1 MDLTIVSQQRCF
13 EGTQGFYSHESAV
26 CGGVMNFSVF
36 QPPQAKDG
44 AKVPLVTFL
53 SGLTCTEENFTTK
66 AGAQRV
72 AAELGIMLLVP
83 DTSPRG
89 AGYPGEDD
97 DYDFGSGAGFYL
109 DATEAPWSER
119 YKMYSYVTRELPT
132 LMGEHFPADMGRQG
146 IFGHSMGGHGAITI
160 HLKNPGVYRS
170 VSVFAPIC
178 APSLCP
184 WGRKAFSGYLGDD
197 EATWED
203 YDSCTLIRRQPS
215 DAQIFIDQ
223 GAEDPFLSEQLKP
236 DLLVTACEEAG
247 QRFEFRMQ
255 PDYDHSYY
263 FIQTFVEDH
272 LRHHAKALG

>member
-89 AGYPGEDD
+89 AGYPGEDN

-109 DATEAPWSER
+109 DATETPWSER
-119 YKMYSYVTRELPT
+119 YKMYSYVTQELPT
-132 LMGEHFPADMGRQG
+132 LMGEHFPVDMERQG

-170 VSVFAPIC
+170 VSAFAPIC

-184 WGRKAFSGYLGDD
+184 WGRKAFAGYLGDD
-197 EATWED
+197 ETAWED

-236 DLLVTACEEAG
+236 DLLVAACEEAG

>member
-1 MDLTIVSQQRCF
+1 MNLTIVSQQRCY

-44 AKVPLVTFL
+44 TKVPLVTFL

-89 AGYPGEDD
+89 AGYPGEDN

-119 YKMYSYVTRELPT
+119 YKMYSYVTQELPT
-132 LMGEHFPADMGRQG
+132 LMGEHFPVDMERQG

-170 VSVFAPIC
+170 VSAFAPIC

-184 WGRKAFSGYLGDD
+184 WGRKAFAGYLGDD
-197 EATWED
+197 ETAWED

-236 DLLVTACEEAG
+236 DLLVAACEEAG

>member
-1 MDLTIVSQQRCF
+1 
-13 EGTQGFYSHESAV
+13 
-26 CGGVMNFSVF
+26 MNFSVF

-66 AGAQRV
+66 AGAQRI

-89 AGYPGEDD
+89 TGYPGEDD

-109 DATEAPWSER
+109 DATQAPWSER
-119 YKMYSYVTRELPT
+119 YKMYSYVTQELPA
-132 LMGEHFPADMGRQG
+132 LIGEHFPADMGRQG

-170 VSVFAPIC
+170 VSAFAPIC

-184 WGRKAFSGYLGDD
+184 WGRKALSGYLGDD
-197 EATWED
+197 EADWED
-203 YDSCTLIRRQPS
+203 YDSCALIRRQPS

-223 GAEDPFLSEQLKP
+223 GAEDPFLSEELKP
-236 DLLVTACEEAG
+236 DLLVAACEDAG

-272 LRHHAKALG
+272 LRHHAKVLS

>member
-72 AAELGIMLLVP
+72 AAELGIILLVP

-89 AGYPGEDD
+89 AGYPGEDN

-119 YKMYSYVTRELPT
+119 YKMYSYVTQELPT
-132 LMGEHFPADMGRQG
+132 LMGEHFPVDMERQG

-170 VSVFAPIC
+170 VSAFAPIC

-184 WGRKAFSGYLGDD
+184 WGRKAFAGYLGDD

-236 DLLVTACEEAG
+236 DLLVAACKEAG